1 MTKIKPLIVVGAG
14 RSGTTF
20 LRNTIVQHNKVVS
33 FRYEMNAMWKYCNEM
48 IEHDCLTPEQ
58 HSNKK
63 IKKFINNEFKKL
75 SDKNNKEFVLDKT
88 VANIMRIRYVQDV
101 LPNSKILHI
110 IRDGRA
116 VVASAMKRWQSS
128 EPTSY
133 YFSKFRTVP
142 KRSIPYFLASKI
154 KDKLKG
160 TAKKTQTREPWGSKW
175 IGFSDDISKLDLVS
189 LCARQWA
196 RQIESA
202 EMQKKF
208 LKAGTYSE
216 MRYEDLINNPNENFK
231 KIHEFFMLDYDD
243 AHIQALSDK
252 VNKDNNKKWQDELS
266 HDDLD
271 KILNQAKDHLI
282 RYKYL

>member
-14 RSGTTF
+14 RSGTT

-48 IEHDCLTPEQ
+48 IEHDCFTPEQ

-216 MRYEDLINNPNENFK
+216 IRYEDLINNPNENFK